1 MESTSCNE
9 SLATKKDAGLNKKCC
24 RVHIHHKTQRL
35 SDPDGR
41 SIKACIDGLVV
52 AGILP
57 DDNAKII
64 NQTSQSQEKSKQEE
78 TIIDIIWEDLK

>member
-1 MESTSCNE
+1 
-9 SLATKKDAGLNKKCC
+9 
-24 RVHIHHKTQRL
+24 
-35 SDPDGR
+35 
-41 SIKACIDGLVV
+41 VV